1 MNPLIVQLRKVI
13 LGLDGGGLSDGQ
25 LLERFVAE
33 RDEAAFEAL
42 VRRHGPMV
50 QRVCRHVVGDEH
62 DAEDA
67 FQATFLVLARHADSG
82 GRGGAS
88 ASGWGGA
95 ASRRGGG
102 GGAARLRRRARE
114 QQVVE
119 LPHPAARPPAE
130 PDFVPLLDREL
141 NRLPEK
147 FRLPIILCGLEGRGR
162 KEVAAQLALPEGTL
176 ASRLDTARRL
186 LAKRLARYGVAISAA
201 AAVPALPEGRLAA
214 APPELVAAAVRAG
227 LTKAPAAVAA

>member
-1 MNPLIVQLRKVI
+1 MNPLILQLRKVI
-13 LGLDGGGLSDGQ
+13 LGLDGGLSDGQ

-33 RDEAAFEAL
+33 RDEAAFAAL

-67 FQATFLVLARHADSG
+67 FQATFLVLARKAGSIVPREAVANWLCG
-82 GRGGAS
+82 VAFRTGQAGR
-88 ASGWGGA
+88 
-95 ASRRGGG
+95 
-102 GGAARLRRRARE
+102 AARLRRRARE

-119 LPHPAARPPAE
+119 LPHPAVRPPAD

-176 ASRLDTARRL
+176 ASRLDTARRI
-186 LAKRLARYGVAISAA
+186 LA
-201 AAVPALPEGRLAA
+201 
-214 APPELVAAAVRAG
+214 
-227 LTKAPAAVAA
+227 